1 MGQIDFGDIL
11 ISLVVLL
18 FSLSI
23 HESAHAWTA
32 DYLGDFTGRYLGRV
46 SLNPLVHIDP
56 IGTVLFPLIA
66 ALTHIPLIGWA
77 KPVPVN
83 AHNLKDPKRDQIFIA
98 AAGPIVNLIAAAI
111 FFIIVRAV
119 LALYGGQ
126 PRYADAIITPLFQF
140 CLVGMFV
147 NVFLAV
153 FNLIPI
159 PPLDGSWILYGLLPA
174 DLSAVYDRFRPYG
187 FLVLLALL
195 YTGVLGFIW
204 SPLISFLNT
213 LLES

>member
-1 MGQIDFGDIL
+1 MGQIDFGEIL

-32 DYLGDFTGRYLGRV
+32 DRFGDWTGRSLGRV
-46 SLNPLVHIDP
+46 SLNPAVHVDP
-56 IGTVLFPLIA
+56 IGTILFPLIA

-83 AHNLKDPKRDQIFIA
+83 PRNLKDPKRDQIFIA
-98 AAGPIVNLIAAAI
+98 AAGPVTNLAVAVAFFVVVKALSIFYGAALQGTHP
-111 FFIIVRAV
+111 V
-119 LALYGGQ
+119 L
-126 PRYADAIITPLFQF
+126 TPLFQF
-140 CLVGMFV
+140 FLVGIFL

-159 PPLDGSWILYGLLPA
+159 PPLDGSWILYGLLPPE
-174 DLSAVYDRFRPYG
+174 LSGAYDRLRPYG
-187 FLVLLALL
+187 FLMLLGLL
-195 YTGVLGFIW
+195 YTGVLGMIW
-204 SPLISFLNT
+204 SPLVGFINSML
-213 LLES
+213 